1 MSLWRPLYYYVDAG
15 DEAEPKYRI
24 SYNGDHFEIACRLEA
39 GVLQLCSHAW
49 AGPGAGG
56 GATWV
61 SNTSRRPRQGERAD
75 RQAWKVQTV
84 LWRSMAPAAVPP
96 WVRMVQGAQA
106 ARQRAGELHIGLLVV
121 VMDGDRWASPTS
133 FVGDIEGEVGV
144 TLRDEQR
151 VAAYGQY
158 EARESASL
166 AFNVETG

>member
-1 MSLWRPLYYYVDAG
+1 M
-15 DEAEPKYRI
+15 
-24 SYNGDHFEIACRLEA
+24 
-39 GVLQLCSHAW
+39 
-49 AGPGAGG
+49 
-56 GATWV
+56 

-106 ARQRAGELHIGLLVV
+106 ARQRVGELHIGLLVV